1 VALFFS
7 LRGYP
12 FGGGGTFAGTAGGSP
27 SAGAKKFGPP
37 AFPGPTCGGEEMVR
51 GAEGVIDGG
60 ATAGAT
66 VGAAVTCGAVVT
78 SGGVVSRG
86 AGAVLAGR
94 VAGAFRTGEGGWAG
108 TSNRSRQA

>member
-1 VALFFS
+1 
-7 LRGYP
+7 
-12 FGGGGTFAGTAGGSP
+12 
-27 SAGAKKFGPP
+27 
-37 AFPGPTCGGEEMVR
+37 MVR

-94 VAGAFRTGEGGWAG
+94 VGAFRTGEGGWAG
-108 TSNRSRQA
+108 ASNRSRHA